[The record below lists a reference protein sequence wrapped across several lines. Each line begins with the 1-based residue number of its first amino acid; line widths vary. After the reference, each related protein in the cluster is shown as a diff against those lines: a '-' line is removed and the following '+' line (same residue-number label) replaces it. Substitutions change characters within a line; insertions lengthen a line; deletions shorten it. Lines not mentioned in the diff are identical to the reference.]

1 MQKEIIKEKIRNFF
15 NQKIHVRVSQN
26 ARYAFIG
33 VTSSLMTIGVLSIM
47 VWQFKAQIFEHFA
60 EAYLKDTTPALTL
73 EAPENKNTVSEVL
86 SELTA
91 SPTTYTD
98 QRKEYTV
105 IDTVKKTNPAVVSI
119 VITREVPTYEVYV
132 DPNQRSNPFGDFFS
146 GFNFNIP
153 QYRQNGTE
161 KKEVGGGSGF
171 FVSSDGLLV
180 TNRHVVNSDNVEY
193 TVYTND
199 GKKYNAKVVARDQV
213 YDIALMK
220 VTGSGFP
227 FLTLGDSDTLEVGQT
242 VVAIGNA
249 LAEFKNSVSV
259 GVISG
264 LSRSITAGDASG
276 KTELLDK
283 VIQTD
288 AAINPGNSG
297 GPLLNLA
304 GQVVGVNVA
313 VAQGGENI
321 GFALPINMVKS
332 AIDSVKATGRIVRP
346 YLGIRYVTVTPE
358 IKTKNNLARDYGA
371 LVKAGSAPGDLA
383 VLPGSPA
390 EKAGILEGDLILEID
405 GKKIDADTSL
415 ASVIRGKRIGDTV
428 RVTLLRE
435 GLERNLSLRLEQAK
449 D

>member
-1 MQKEIIKEKIRNFF
+1 MKQKIIRFL
-15 NQKIHVRVSQN
+15 NQKINIHLGQN
-26 ARYAFIG
+26 TKYLMIG
-33 VTSSLMTIGVLSIM
+33 VTSSFMTVGVLSFFA
-47 VWQFKAQIFEHFA
+47 WQFRADIFKYFA
-60 EAYLKDTTPALTL
+60 DAYIQNSAPVAALEAVDTVSLESDLLKDLSILP
-73 EAPENKNTVSEVL
+73 PTV
-86 SELTA
+86 TA
-91 SPTTYTD
+91 D
-98 QRKEYTV
+98 KKQEYTV
-105 IDTVKKTNPAVVSI
+105 IDTVKRTNPAVVSI
-119 VITREVPTYEVYV
+119 VITKEVPKYEVYI
-132 DPNQRSNPFGDFFS
+132 DPNKNSNPFGDFFP

-180 TNRHVVNSDNVEY
+180 TNRHVVSVDNAEY

-199 GKKYNAKVVARDQV
+199 GKKYDARVIARDQV
-213 YDIALMK
+213 YDIALLK
-220 VTGSGFP
+220 VSGSGFTY
-227 FLTLGDSDTLEVGQT
+227 LTLGDSDTLEIGQT

-304 GQVVGVNVA
+304 GQVIGVNVA

-332 AIDSVKATGRIVRP
+332 AIDSVKSTGKIVRP
-346 YLGIRYVTVTPE
+346 YLGIRYVAVTPE
-358 IKTKNNLARDYGA
+358 IKTKYNLSFDYGA
-371 LVKAGSAPGDLA
+371 LVKSGNAATDVA

-405 GKKIDADTSL
+405 GKKIDEDTSL
-415 ASVIRGKRIGDTV
+415 ASVIRGKTIGETV
-428 RVTLLRE
+428 RVKLFRNN
-435 GLERNLSLRLEQAK
+435 LEKNLYLKLEQAK

>member
-1 MQKEIIKEKIRNFF
+1 MMQKISRFL
-15 NQKIHVRVSQN
+15 NQKMNMRLGST
-26 ARYAFIG
+26 ARYFLVGAG
-33 VTSSLMTIGVLSIM
+33 ASVTTLVFVFGI
-47 VWQFKAQIFEHFA
+47 VWYYRANIFEYFA
-60 EAYLKDTTPALTL
+60 EAYMQNRASVATDETLTTTSEAPSILKDFSVVS
-73 EAPENKNTVSEVL
+73 APININS
-86 SELTA
+86 
-91 SPTTYTD
+91 D
-98 QRKEYTV
+98 QKQEYTV

-119 VITREVPTYEVYV
+119 VITKEVPKYEVYV
-132 DPNQRSNPFGDFFS
+132 DPNKNANPFGDFFP

-180 TNRHVVNSDNVEY
+180 TNRHVVSADNVEY

-199 GKKYNAKVVARDQV
+199 GKKYEAKVIARDQV
-213 YDIALMK
+213 YDIALLK
-220 VTGSGFP
+220 VSGSGFTY
-227 FLTLGDSDTLEVGQT
+227 LTLGDSDTLEIGQT

-304 GQVVGVNVA
+304 GQVIGVNVA

-332 AIDSVKATGRIVRP
+332 AIDSVKSTGKIVRP

-358 IKTKNNLARDYGA
+358 IKSKYNLTRDYGA
-371 LVKAGSAPGDLA
+371 LVKAGGASSDVA

-390 EKAGILEGDLILEID
+390 EKAGIIDGDLILEID
-405 GKKIDADTSL
+405 GRKIDEDTSL

-428 RVTLLRE
+428 RVTLLRN
-435 GLERNLSLRLEQAK
+435 GLERNVSLRLEQAK